1 MHIKGVHQSG
11 CTFILEIHFPLCTLP
26 FQLMVSSSKLLIF
39 NIRAVG
45 STSFVLSQSLMHRK
59 AMDLVLMLW
68 DHVLKFFMS
77 LSCYISEVWR
87 SKGTWHGLG
96 KKIMTFQ
103 KEDWRKKQ
111 IGFPAWKKEPFLFIL
126 HWALCVVCP
135 D

>member
-96 KKIMTFQ
+96 EKSWLFKRKTEERNRLVFPLEKKSPSFS
-103 KEDWRKKQ
+103 
-111 IGFPAWKKEPFLFIL
+111 FCPEPF
-126 HWALCVVCP
+126 V
-135 D
+135 